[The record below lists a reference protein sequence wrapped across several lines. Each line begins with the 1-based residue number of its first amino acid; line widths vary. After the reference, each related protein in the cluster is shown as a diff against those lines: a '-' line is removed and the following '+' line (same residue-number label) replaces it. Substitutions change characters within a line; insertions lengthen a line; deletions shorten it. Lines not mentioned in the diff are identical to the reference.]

1 MPGFART
8 RLPTLLADT
17 QNLLMYFSLGA
28 ALLGLLIGALIT
40 WLHAQRELQDLSIE
54 NTRLTTELA
63 RDQQHFDAQLKQLN
77 DARENLSQHFA
88 VLSRQALKDNSSL
101 FLRLAGE
108 NLKIHRQRA
117 TSDLQQREMAIDNL
131 VAPIKEALNRTEEQ
145 IKQIENERKQSFGS
159 LSQQIET
166 LTRAEIDLRSE
177 TNHLVNALKRPDVRG
192 RWGEMTLKRL
202 IELAGMV
209 EHCDFD
215 EQVKTLSDDNRLRPD
230 MIVRMPG
237 QREIIIDAKA
247 PLDGYLS
254 AIDAD
259 TEQLQ
264 KAAMVNHARNLRD
277 RVKSLASKSY
287 WAQFSHSPDFVVLF
301 IPGDQFLTAALA
313 EDADLLEFGMKHNI
327 ILATPSSLMGLLR
340 AVAFG
345 WKQIAFSENTEQIR
359 QLGEELHRRIAT
371 LTEHFQRLGKSLNS
385 SVEHYNK
392 TLGSLERQLMPGAR
406 RMTELGI
413 HAKKTP
419 ADLSPIEQSTRP
431 AQSDSTE

>member
-1 MPGFART
+1 M
-8 RLPTLLADT
+8 LAES
-17 QNLLMYFSLGA
+17 QNYLVYFSLGA

-40 WLHAQRELQDLSIE
+40 WLHAQHDLQNLKIE
-54 NTRLTTELA
+54 NTRLQTELK
-63 RDQQHFDAQLKQLN
+63 RDQQHFKAQLSQLN
-77 DARENLSQHFA
+77 DARETLSRHFA
-88 VLSRQALKDNSSL
+88 ALSRQALKDNSSL

-108 NLKIHRQRA
+108 NLKVHRERASSDLRQRE
-117 TSDLQQREMAIDNL
+117 TAIDNL
-131 VAPIKEALNRTEEQ
+131 VAPIKEALSRTEQQ

-159 LSQQIET
+159 LSQQIES
-166 LTRAEIDLRSE
+166 LSRAEMDLRSE
-177 TNHLVNALKRPDVRG
+177 THHLVNALKRPDVRG

-209 EHCDFD
+209 EYCDFD
-215 EQVKTLSDDNRLRPD
+215 EQVNPPGNDNRLRPD

-259 TEQLQ
+259 SEQQ
-264 KAAMVNHARNLRD
+264 RQAAMANHARNLRD
-277 RVKSLASKSY
+277 RIKSLASKSY
-287 WAQFSHSPDFVVLF
+287 WSQFSHSPEFVVLF
-301 IPGDQFLTAALA
+301 IPGDQFLSAALA
-313 EDADLLEFGMKHNI
+313 EDSELLEFAMKQNI

-345 WKQIAFSENTEQIR
+345 WKQIAFSENTEKIR

-406 RMTELGI
+406 SMTELGI

-419 ADLSPIEQSTRP
+419 AELTPIEQTTRQP
-431 AQSDSTE
+431 QPDSGE